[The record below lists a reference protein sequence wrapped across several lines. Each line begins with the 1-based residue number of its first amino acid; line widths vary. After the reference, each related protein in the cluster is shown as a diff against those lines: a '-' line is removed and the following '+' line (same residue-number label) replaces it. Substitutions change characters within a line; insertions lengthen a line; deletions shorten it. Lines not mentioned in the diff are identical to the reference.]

1 MLIFH
6 RFTHTALQPALS
18 PSMDGHVDP
27 YTRSGNILQFENII
41 IFLKLKIVI
50 FAKIKCM
57 LCRYIQFSVSA
68 NIQATGTNS
77 NR

>member
-1 MLIFH
+1 MLIFY

-18 PSMDGHVDP
+18 PSMDVHVDL
-27 YTRSGNILQFENII
+27 YTRSVNILQFENII
-41 IFLKLKIVI
+41 FFLKLKIVI

-57 LCRYIQFSVSA
+57 LCRYIPFSVSA
-68 NIQATGTNS
+68 NIQATGTNN